1 MSLPSTPPGPAD
13 GGPLTGAPRVR
24 VILADDH
31 TLVRAGIR
39 RILESQ
45 PEFEVVAEAADG
57 VAALAAIER
66 YGADVLVLD
75 LNMNGLEGIDVL
87 RGGKTAHPEL
97 KVVILTMHAGREY
110 VSRAIAEGADGYLL
124 KDSAVQDLAAAIHAV
139 IGGGTFFSPS
149 IQQQMVEM
157 VRDGSRQGLQGLT
170 DREREVLALIARGL
184 STKEIAS
191 SLDIG
196 QRTVETHRANLMR
209 KLGVKSVALLT
220 QVAIR
225 EGIVPIP
232 PSP

>member
-1 MSLPSTPPGPAD
+1 MSDPSTPPGPSDRASLRTGPSTPLRSPD
-13 GGPLTGAPRVR
+13 GAPLTPGPRVR

-87 RGGKTAHPEL
+87 RRGKTAHPEL

-110 VSRAIAEGADGYLL
+110 VSRGDRRGRGRLPAEGFGGPGPGGCNPRGDRRRHVLQPGDPAADG
-124 KDSAVQDLAAAIHAV
+124 
-139 IGGGTFFSPS
+139 
-149 IQQQMVEM
+149 
-157 VRDGSRQGLQGLT
+157 RDG
-170 DREREVLALIARGL
+170 
-184 STKEIAS
+184 
-191 SLDIG
+191 
-196 QRTVETHRANLMR
+196 
-209 KLGVKSVALLT
+209 
-220 QVAIR
+220 
-225 EGIVPIP
+225 P
-232 PSP
+232 